1 MSAGEPFWATV
12 AMWQVQIP
20 PGTKVDRVERGL
32 WYSKTRPWESCPG
45 ELLTRC
51 EGCIQVFQQQRVLAR
66 QQEMQ
71 KEFQASPR
79 FQCMRGTW
87 FSSD

>member
-1 MSAGEPFWATV
+1 MSAGEPLWATV
-12 AMWQVQIP
+12 AMWQVEIP
-20 PGTKVDRVERGL
+20 PGTKVDRVEREL
-32 WYSKTRPWESCPG
+32 WYSKLMPCESCPG

-51 EGCIQVFQQQRVLAR
+51 KGCIQVFQQQRVLAR

-71 KEFQASPR
+71 KEFQASLP
-79 FQCMRGTW
+79 FQCTRGTW